1 MAFSSG
7 WFQTQ
12 SGRQGL
18 MGSIIQQQGIR
29 ICDPSVCGAC
39 QQVFSN
45 SGMSL
50 KEDSGD
56 VIRRVG

>member
-18 MGSIIQQQGIR
+18 MGLIIQQQGIR
-29 ICDPSVCGAC
+29 IFDPSGCGVCQHC
-39 QQVFSN
+39 QARAIVVFSGLLSN
-45 SGMSL
+45 FL
-50 KEDSGD
+50 
-56 VIRRVG
+56 

>member
-39 QQVFSN
+39 SHCQARAIVVFSGLLSN
-45 SGMSL
+45 FL
-50 KEDSGD
+50 
-56 VIRRVG
+56 